1 MLARFADLSK
11 GDAAQFEGWPVNIN
25 THDNDARE
33 PYTYLPEIELP
44 SRNMVVELTNLDT
57 SELIYC
63 YRHHNKYFKAPVYNQ
78 GTYTYVFILIKLLTM
93 LEAVEVN

>member
-1 MLARFADLSK
+1 RFADLSK

-44 SRNMVVELTNLDT
+44 SSNMVVELTNLDT

-78 GTYTYVFILIKLLTM
+78 GTYTLRAGFDKAETIM